1 MKTQIKKDDGTGT
14 EAQETSGPAGVD
26 LDSTNR
32 HCYSAPLRLRG
43 GGNDDESDM
52 SQTGSTSGDMVAG
65 NSKKRGPTSPG
76 GQPTKQ
82 SRSSKKSSEISDL
95 IGWIEHTIIQEKE
108 KKRIGIQTAE
118 KLLINI
124 NKLRTATA
132 TLAHEN
138 SRLAGEVEGKDEA
151 LQQSLTIFIEKL
163 DIKNAEASSLKIE
176 LDALKTTAAVPRPT
190 VTQQSTYA
198 AKAAKTPASTKATP
212 KNAKAPPAKSKK
224 AAEMEQLNKSRQ
236 VKATSRFIVEIPQD
250 MSVADAK
257 AGVWQAVRSRNS
269 KSKAKTIVSGRSL
282 IIIPDDS
289 NYQEELTE
297 CLLAQNE
304 ELGLTAED
312 MSNSRPLHKLGPRDS
327 DVVHW
332 VVEVPPSVLAKIEN
346 KALYIGMTR
355 CRCKLHSSLPQC
367 YNCQQYGHTAKICE
381 QTAPTCRRCAGAHD
395 SRTCSNELIKCANCK
410 GPHKASSAGCKA
422 KSQAKRSL
430 LRRTDFGQQ

>member
-1 MKTQIKKDDGTGT
+1 MET
-14 EAQETSGPAGVD
+14 EHSEYKD

-76 GQPTKQ
+76 GQLTKQ
-82 SRSSKKSSEISDL
+82 PRSSKKSSEISDL

-212 KNAKAPPAKSKK
+212 KNVKNAKAPPAKSKK

-269 KSKAKTIVSGRSL
+269 RPKAKTIVSGRSL

-289 NYQEELTE
+289 NTLEVIRDISNIIELGPKKPRVIIHDVDGGISQEELTE

-355 CRCKLHSSLPQC
+355 CRCKFHS
-367 YNCQQYGHTAKICE
+367 
-381 QTAPTCRRCAGAHD
+381 CAVDGC
-395 SRTCSNELIKCANCK
+395 T
-410 GPHKASSAGCKA
+410 CKA
-422 KSQAKRSL
+422 GYECACV
-430 LRRTDFGQQ
+430 